1 LAATRGDGETGE
13 DVTHNA
19 QNDTG
24 YSLEFKD
31 HPPALLEVRGEVYMD
46 KKDFNALNQQRKNK
60 GEVLFANP
68 RNAAAGALKLLDARP
83 GGTATFKIF
92 CPFARL
98 LTKNKAPLTQAEFLD
113 QAKKYGFAVNS
124 HNRLCQNLDEVIA
137 FCEKYASKRDE
148 INFEV
153 DGIVIKVND
162 LSQQAQLG
170 FTLKSPRWAV
180 AFKFPAHQ
188 ASTVIKEIIV
198 QVGRTGVLTPVAELE
213 PVAVR
218 VWWSPGPPCII
229 LMRSNV

>member
-1 LAATRGDGETGE
+1 
-13 DVTHNA
+13 
-19 QNDTG
+19 
-24 YSLEFKD
+24 
-31 HPPALLEVRGEVYMD
+31 VRGEVYMD

-68 RNAAAGALKLLDARP
+68 RNAAAGALKAIGCAP

-92 CPFARL
+92 VHSPGL
-98 LTKNKAPLTQAEFLD
+98 WQKNKAPLTQAEFLD

-188 ASTVIKEIIV
+188 ASTVIK
-198 QVGRTGVLTPVAELE
+198 
-213 PVAVR
+213 
-218 VWWSPGPPCII
+218 
-229 LMRSNV
+229 RSSCRSDAPEF